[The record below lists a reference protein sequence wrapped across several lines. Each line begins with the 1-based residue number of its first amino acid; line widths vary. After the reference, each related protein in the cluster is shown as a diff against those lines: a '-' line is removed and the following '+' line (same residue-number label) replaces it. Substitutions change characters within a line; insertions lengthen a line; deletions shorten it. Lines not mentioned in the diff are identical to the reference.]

1 MRIGVFQLQR
11 RALRRDPAV
20 VEQDNVARVRSL
32 LHIMR
37 GEEDR
42 QILLLPQARHDLPQ
56 QTARLRIKARRRLIQ
71 NKQARPV
78 QQGARNVDA
87 AALAARELADGAAQQ
102 LAQLQQV
109 RQLRKTAGK
118 CRAPDAVKRRAAAQI
133 LLHGQRLIQHR
144 ALEHHAEA
152 PAELLRRFVRV
163 CTADAHTAAVAGQLA
178 AENVDGRGFSR
189 AVHAEESE

>member
-1 MRIGVFQLQR
+1 M
-11 RALRRDPAV
+11 
-20 VEQDNVARVRSL
+20 
-32 LHIMR
+32 
-37 GEEDR
+37 
-42 QILLLPQARHDLPQ
+42 
-56 QTARLRIKARRRLIQ
+56 
-71 NKQARPV
+71 
-78 QQGARNVDA
+78 QQGAGDVDA

-133 LLHGQRLIQHR
+133 LQHGQRLIQHG

>member
-1 MRIGVFQLQR
+1 
-11 RALRRDPAV
+11 
-20 VEQDNVARVRSL
+20 
-32 LHIMR
+32 MR

-78 QQGARNVDA
+78 QQGAGDVDA

-109 RQLRKTAGK
+109 RH
-118 CRAPDAVKRRAAAQI
+118 AVVLQPR
-133 LLHGQRLIQHR
+133 
-144 ALEHHAEA
+144 
-152 PAELLRRFVRV
+152 
-163 CTADAHTAAVAGQLA
+163 
-178 AENVDGRGFSR
+178 
-189 AVHAEESE
+189 